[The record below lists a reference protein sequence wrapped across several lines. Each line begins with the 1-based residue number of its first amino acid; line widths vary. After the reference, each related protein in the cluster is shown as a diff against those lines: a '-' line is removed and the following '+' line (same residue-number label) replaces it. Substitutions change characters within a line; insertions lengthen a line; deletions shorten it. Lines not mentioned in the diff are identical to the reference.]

1 MAHTMIATPPTPD
14 PLAPLRA
21 LLCHIDHK
29 SPSRAPQAWEVGRIC
44 AMCGYGLTQILQVE
58 ASMGLIPYGSPLM
71 LWVASG
77 HASAR
82 GFHSLPPGTFPE
94 AVYATAAMPGLPTQW
109 ATLYEAPTGRIHL
122 RITDPLNC
130 HIVTLTTYDDIDEA
144 AQSWLADL
152 ARYAGPWVRVHKL
165 DLPA

>member
-1 MAHTMIATPPTPD
+1 MGSSPTAPAHALGGPPA
-14 PLAPLRA
+14 AP
-21 LLCHIDHK
+21 
-29 SPSRAPQAWEVGRIC
+29 PP
-44 AMCGYGLTQILQVE
+44 
-58 ASMGLIPYGSPLM
+58 
-71 LWVASG
+71 
-77 HASAR
+77 
-82 GFHSLPPGTFPE
+82 GFYSLPPGGLGRLRGRP
-94 AVYATAAMPGLPTQW
+94 PCCLPTQ